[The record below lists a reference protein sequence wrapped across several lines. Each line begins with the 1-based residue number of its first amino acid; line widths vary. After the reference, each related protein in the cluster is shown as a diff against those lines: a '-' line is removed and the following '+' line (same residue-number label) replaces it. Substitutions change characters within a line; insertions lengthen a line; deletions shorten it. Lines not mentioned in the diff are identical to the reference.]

1 MGSTPGGRGGTRE
14 QRRDRALA
22 TWLSPMEVSKEGANG
37 LAMHKAAGTL
47 GDEGRRHVRTAF
59 NAAQLSS
66 PLHRLLIDRRS
77 NALHERCTVL
87 SQRANSKCIVKALRQ
102 TSGLVGSSQSSLQ
115 DFHGRDWRDPD
126 AIVEPDERARCLEF
140 AQAVNEG
147 DHDVDF

>member
-1 MGSTPGGRGGTRE
+1 
-14 QRRDRALA
+14 
-22 TWLSPMEVSKEGANG
+22 
-37 LAMHKAAGTL
+37 MHKAAGTL
-47 GDEGRRHVRTAF
+47 GDERGRHVCTAF
-59 NAAQLSS
+59 NATQLSS

-102 TSGLVGSSQSSLQ
+102 TSGLVGSSQRSLQ
-115 DFHGRDWRDPD
+115 DFHGGDWRYPD